1 MKIWDSVYLCQA
13 IWIRHFPNLM
23 CVYTLQLQIMIFV
36 FWMPFEHQHLNTGKV
51 KVCYSDVSVIQMFVI
66 QIPLTSKCWHI
77 IFNPF
82 LTLHMRRESFFRN
95 QQISKLLLTRLSV
108 SISYSTFLSTV
119 TFSTFST
126 LSVIRGLL
134 ERRPNFSTG
143 FEASIFG
150 KLLLSVDVLS
160 PKSTLSKSAKGKT
173 SICCG
178 SETSGSKEKFNY
190 SWDLKSDFS

>member
-1 MKIWDSVYLCQA
+1 
-13 IWIRHFPNLM
+13 
-23 CVYTLQLQIMIFV
+23 
-36 FWMPFEHQHLNTGKV
+36 
-51 KVCYSDVSVIQMFVI
+51 
-66 QIPLTSKCWHI
+66 
-77 IFNPF
+77 
-82 LTLHMRRESFFRN
+82 MRRESFFRN

-190 SWDLKSDFS
+190 SWDLKSDFSKSGNIRNLDFLKIVFQMVQFITGSDCSNSYSYGLKH

>member
-1 MKIWDSVYLCQA
+1 M
-13 IWIRHFPNLM
+13 
-23 CVYTLQLQIMIFV
+23 
-36 FWMPFEHQHLNTGKV
+36 
-51 KVCYSDVSVIQMFVI
+51 
-66 QIPLTSKCWHI
+66 
-77 IFNPF
+77 
-82 LTLHMRRESFFRN
+82 
-95 QQISKLLLTRLSV
+95 

-143 FEASIFG
+143 FEASLFG

-178 SETSGSKEKFNY
+178 SETSGSTEKKFNY
-190 SWDLKSDFS
+190 SWDLKSDFSKFGNIHNPDFLKIGFQMVQFFTGLG